1 MDKRERAEAEKQAEK
16 KELKD
21 KKDARRKEAPKPA
34 LTVAPSGKELRGIV
48 RIAGKDVKGE
58 VPLGQAI
65 TRVKGVGGT
74 FGRAVADAAYKELGL
89 PESVLVGEL
98 SEQELDRLEYII
110 KNPREFG
117 VPIYLLNRRMDFWTG
132 INRHLISTDLTF
144 TVQQDVDHEK
154 ESFTWRG
161 YRHAYG
167 QKVRGQHT
175 KTTGRTGMT
184 VGVLRKSILAKAGA
198 TAAAQTG
205 AAAQAASPVPAAPGA
220 KGAPAAGKPAAGAAA
235 PKAAAPAAAKPAAK
249 EAKK

>member
-21 KKDARRKEAPKPA
+21 KKDVRRKEAPKPA
-34 LTVAPSGKELRGIV
+34 MTVAPSGKELRGIV
-48 RIAGKDVKGE
+48 RIAGKDVRGE
-58 VPLGQAI
+58 VPLGHAI
-65 TRVKGVGGT
+65 IRVKGVGGT
-74 FGRAVADAAYKELGL
+74 FGRAIADAAYKDLGL

-117 VPIYLLNRRMDFWTG
+117 VPTYLLNRRMDFWTG
-132 INRHLISTDLTF
+132 DNRHLISTDLTF

-198 TAAAQTG
+198 AAQAGAAAAQTAG
-205 AAAQAASPVPAAPGA
+205 PAPAAGA
-220 KGAPAAGKPAAGAAA
+220 KGAPAAKPAAGAAA
-235 PKAAAPAAAKPAAK
+235 PKAAAPAAAKPAAPK